1 MMKIE
6 INRLLILCIIS
17 TLFICLISL
26 VLFKCLR
33 SNAHQFDQ
41 SYCKCKGLNDEIK
54 SRIINGTFV
63 KKGDLP
69 WVASIFVKALQYVT
83 IKGLFFIFLL
93 CILFYFILK
102 LYFFLFLK
110 FLNRKWPFKKGSEI
124 DRPVLLHGF

>member
-6 INRLLILCIIS
+6 TNRLLILCIIS

-83 IKGLFFIFLL
+83 IKGLFVFIFLL
-93 CILFYFILK
+93 CILFYIKIIF
-102 LYFFLFLK
+102 YFNF
-110 FLNRKWPFKKGSEI
+110 
-124 DRPVLLHGF
+124 